1 MVFVSWAFFTF
12 LVTELGGPPHAQTR
26 GLRGHIEI
34 NILRFERDKGREE
47 QSCFQSQLLSELKQV
62 TISQY
67 SVPYLNYLT
76 QKSLFIKKGQTQ
88 LLSTLL

>member
-1 MVFVSWAFFTF
+1 MPS
-12 LVTELGGPPHAQTR
+12 QTR

-34 NILRFERDKGREE
+34 NILRSERDKGREE
-47 QSCFQSQLLSELKQV
+47 QPCFQSQLLSEFKHV

-76 QKSLFIKKGQTQ
+76 QKFLY
-88 LLSTLL
+88 L